1 MRITTIPLSL
11 DKLLEGQ
18 MHFMSDRGFDVCM
31 VSDDGNNVE
40 KLVKREGCPHYV
52 VPMTRTISPYK
63 DLVSLYKMIKL
74 IKRMK
79 PDIIHTHTPKAGI
92 IGMLAAF
99 LTRIPIRMHTV
110 AGLPL
115 MEAQGAKKALLVLVE
130 RLTYACATFVYPN
143 SLRLKDYIT
152 DNRFTNNEK
161 VKVIGRG
168 SSNGINTEHFSLTD
182 ELISKAAGIRRE
194 YNIPETDLAFIFIG
208 RIVKDKGINELI
220 HVFKKLS
227 DKYSHIKLLLLGPFE
242 DGLDP
247 VDEDVKNIIDTN
259 NAIVHVGYKDDV
271 RPYVAAS
278 DVLVFPS
285 YREGF
290 PNVPMQ
296 CACLNL
302 PCIVTD
308 INGCNEIIED
318 GINGLVIPAKD
329 ENSLQVAM
337 ERMITD
343 QVFRSACSAVA
354 REMIT
359 TRYRRENIWEEL
371 LREYKS
377 LLGENGKRQFVN
389 ERTV

>member
-1 MRITTIPLSL
+1 MRITTVPISL

-18 MHFMSDRGFDVCM
+18 MRFMSDKGFDVCM
-31 VSDDGNNVE
+31 VSDNGDNVA

-52 VPMTRTISPYK
+52 VPMTRTINPYK
-63 DLVSLYKMIKL
+63 DLISLYKMIKL
-74 IKRMK
+74 IRKIR

-92 IGMLAAF
+92 IGMLAAW
-99 LTRIPIRMHTV
+99 LTRTNIRMHTV

-115 MEAQGAKKALLVLVE
+115 MEASGKKKSLLVLVE
-130 RLTYACATFVYPN
+130 KLTYACATSVYPN
-143 SLRLKDYIT
+143 SFRLKDYII
-152 DNRFTNNEK
+152 DNRFTGQQK
-161 VKVIGRG
+161 VRVIGGG

-182 ELISKAAGIRRE
+182 ELITKGAEIRSEHR
-194 YNIPETDLAFIFIG
+194 IAKTDLVFIFIG
-208 RIVKDKGINELI
+208 RVVKDKGINELI
-220 HVFKKLS
+220 RAFDKLTG
-227 DKYSHIKLLLLGPFE
+227 KYNHIRLLLVGPFE

-247 VDEDVKNIIDTN
+247 VDNDVKSTISTN
-259 NAIVHVGYKDDV
+259 HSIVHVGYRDDV
-271 RPYVAAS
+271 RSFVAAS

-296 CACLNL
+296 CACMDL

-318 GINGLVIPAKD
+318 GVNGLVIPAKD
-329 ENSLQVAM
+329 EDGLKTAM

-343 QVFRSACSAVA
+343 EAFRATCSVVA

-371 LREYKS
+371 LKEYKS
-377 LLGENGKRQFVN
+377 LLEKTCKRQFTY
-389 ERTV
+389 ERIV

>member
-1 MRITTIPLSL
+1 MRITTVPISL

-18 MHFMSDRGFDVCM
+18 MRFMSDKGFDVCM
-31 VSDDGNNVE
+31 VSDNGDNVA

-52 VPMTRTISPYK
+52 VPMTRTINPYK
-63 DLVSLYKMIKL
+63 DLISLYKMIKL
-74 IKRMK
+74 IRKIR

-92 IGMLAAF
+92 IGMLAAW
-99 LTRIPIRMHTV
+99 LTRTHIRMHTV

-115 MEAQGAKKALLVLVE
+115 MEASGKKKSLLVLVE
-130 RLTYACATFVYPN
+130 KLTYTCATSVYPN
-143 SLRLKDYIT
+143 SFRLKDYII
-152 DNRFTNNEK
+152 DNRFTDQQK
-161 VKVIGRG
+161 VRVIGGG

-182 ELISKAAGIRRE
+182 ELITKAAEIRSE
-194 YNIPETDLAFIFIG
+194 HHIAKTDLVFIFIG
-208 RIVKDKGINELI
+208 RVVKDKGINELI
-220 HVFKKLS
+220 RAFDKLTG
-227 DKYSHIKLLLLGPFE
+227 KYNHIRLLLVGPFE

-247 VDEDVKNIIDTN
+247 VDNDVKSTINMN
-259 NAIVHVGYKDDV
+259 HAIVHVGYKDDV
-271 RPYVAAS
+271 RPFVAAS

-308 INGCNEIIED
+308 INGCNEIIDD
-318 GINGLVIPAKD
+318 GVNGLVIPAKD
-329 ENSLQVAM
+329 EDKLQTAM

-343 QVFRSACSAVA
+343 EAFRAACSAVA

-371 LREYKS
+371 LKEYKS
-377 LLGENGKRQFVN
+377 LLEKTCKRQFTY
-389 ERTV
+389 ERIV